1 MWFLRL
7 CLVLL
12 LWLPLQTM
20 AGERIAL
27 VLGIQQY
34 QFHTSL
40 PKASIDAKLMYD
52 ALVAGGIRVINAE
65 HMVNLDIDHLNY
77 WFKELVREAKTAD
90 EVYIYFA
97 GHGLQHNNAV
107 YLLATNSPNYDG
119 NTPTSSL
126 LLDTWLEKIAE
137 ANPSAQRVIW
147 LDACRDNPLNYYNY
161 VSPSYFGVS
170 LKKTGN
176 LIVYATA
183 KGSKVKDDNPF
194 AEEIAALLKQFPQTD
209 IANLAND
216 TVALIKA
223 KTKGK
228 QLVEVNNTLG
238 RSVCLAGCKKVTS
251 KPFRVLPQGCIKGT
265 CINTPLVLST
275 EAITQS
281 DLKQMLANKPKTFSS
296 DELGGCW
303 DYQDKNFVLDTNQ
316 RWNTLGTDKAQCLSK
331 NDSEAYAKW
340 YTLTQADGYYY
351 ALPSLEESAYIAALY
366 QVEDEKERLE
376 KCGRLGD
383 NAPCYSH
390 PQLGVYLVRK

>member
-40 PKASIDAKLMYD
+40 PKASVDAKLMYG

-77 WFKELVREAKTAD
+77 WFKELVRGAKTAD

-194 AEEIAALLKQFPQTD
+194 AEEIASLLKQFPQTD

-228 QLVEVNNTLG
+228 QLVEVHNTLG

-251 KPFRVLPQGCIKGT
+251 KPFRVLPQGCIKGN
-265 CINTPLVLST
+265 CINTPLALST

-281 DLKQMLANKPKTFSS
+281 DLKQMLANKPKSFSS

-303 DYQDKNFVLDTNQ
+303 DYQAKNFVLDTNK
-316 RWNTLGTDKAQCLSK
+316 RWNTLGTDMAQCLSK

-366 QVEDEKERLE
+366 QVEGEKERLE